1 MCFLTERNESS
12 SFCVYKRTCR
22 NCHQTHRTWSTTWC
36 CQFCKLILSH
46 YDYSEHNLAS
56 FDSLI
61 VYCFLSYARF
71 FFIIWSRLHG
81 VRSTTCF
88 WVVGFFA
95 RSMNIYVCLPSW
107 PKNISDTSFNIEKFQ
122 LLNMNDNKTKQNRMW
137 HAAWNE
143 INIKNIF
150 YYASNATNKQNKDQ
164 QTRIC
169 TSAKSNI
176 TL

>member
-1 MCFLTERNESS
+1 MYPRYFFDLSIHHILSTSITEVFAFIYCVEYSANKRYPLVMIVLCSFLRNVSKNLKFFMCFLTERNEST

-107 PKNISDTSFNIEKFQ
+107 PK
-122 LLNMNDNKTKQNRMW
+122 KT
-137 HAAWNE
+137 
-143 INIKNIF
+143 
-150 YYASNATNKQNKDQ
+150 
-164 QTRIC
+164 
-169 TSAKSNI
+169 
-176 TL
+176 